1 MKRFLT
7 PAILSLALLTA
18 CQPGQNKDRSQS
30 MDSLLDDTVP
40 GNENA
45 QPATE
50 QEGSAKVSFE
60 KSFTAPNGIQFN
72 ITTLGEDSIRQMQII
87 AVRDGIFLTDIM
99 EEIVGELIIVR
110 ITDLNDNKNPEL
122 LIFTETRDEYEYWHF
137 YAYEFSDKDWN
148 KVYFPELNA
157 EILQGYRGQDVYRL
171 IGKNMLRRTFPI
183 YKEGDAEKASGG
195 NRVIEYMLNDKG
207 EMYVDTVKVNG
218 NK

>member
-1 MKRFLT
+1 
-7 PAILSLALLTA
+7 
-18 CQPGQNKDRSQS
+18 